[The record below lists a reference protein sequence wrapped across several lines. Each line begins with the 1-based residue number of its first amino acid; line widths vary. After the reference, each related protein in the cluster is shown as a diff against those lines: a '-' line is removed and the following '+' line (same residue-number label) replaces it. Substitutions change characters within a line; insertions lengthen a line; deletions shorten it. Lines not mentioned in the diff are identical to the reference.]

1 MCLFV
6 ISLYERMESYTSRM
20 ITECFDSEENEMKK
34 DLDEMD
40 LSINWFFNGYQRHKI
55 YDHETGKK
63 QTRKSIQRQAAN
75 MRERKRMKTI
85 NDAFEGL
92 RAKVPFATESD
103 KKLSKVD
110 TLRLAVEYI
119 QYLANILESCGVST
133 ASKRKRMGESN
144 GKVILICSHSAFDTS
159 NSLLTQPIYGH
170 SLSWNIE
177 SQQFNKKRKFAAQ
190 IWIPQ
195 RIDPQ
200 EQAELSSDLFS

>member
-1 MCLFV
+1 
-6 ISLYERMESYTSRM
+6 
-20 ITECFDSEENEMKK
+20 
-34 DLDEMD
+34 
-40 LSINWFFNGYQRHKI
+40 
-55 YDHETGKK
+55 
-63 QTRKSIQRQAAN
+63 

-110 TLRLAVEYI
+110 TLRLAVQYI
-119 QYLANILESCGVST
+119 QCLANILESCGVST

-144 GKVILICSHSAFDTS
+144 GKVILICSHSPFDTS

-177 SQQFNKKRKFAAQ
+177 SQQLNKKRKFAAQ

-195 RIDPQ
+195 RIDQQ
-200 EQAELSSDLFS
+200 EQAELSSDLFPL